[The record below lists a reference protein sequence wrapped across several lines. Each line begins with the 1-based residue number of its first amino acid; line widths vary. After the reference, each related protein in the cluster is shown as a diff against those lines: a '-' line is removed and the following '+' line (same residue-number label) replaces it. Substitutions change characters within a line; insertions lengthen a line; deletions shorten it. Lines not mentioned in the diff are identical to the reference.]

1 MQRGTRKILAIAI
14 ALAAS
19 VWLLAWLAVAV
30 VAPMVGGGR
39 CAGIEFRPGTPG
51 SQTEPA
57 ARPLIGGS
65 GGLAGKVRSALRGE
79 GSTVFCHDFADP
91 SVLALGNPYY
101 AYSTTNHAP
110 TVP

>member
-30 VAPMVGGGR
+30 VAPMDEEAR
-39 CAGIEFRPGTPG
+39 CAGIESRPGTPG

-57 ARPLIGGS
+57 ARPPIGGS

-79 GSTVFCHDFADP
+79 GSTVFFHVFADP
-91 SVLALGNPYY
+91 SVLCFGRR
-101 AYSTTNHAP
+101 YSA
-110 TVP
+110 